1 MKLRHL
7 QVTPSNLDIYR
18 SAKLLIDQYG
28 DGASLHAANRCD
40 EMLDAGD
47 LDGRAVWSRIYEA
60 VLELSRTEPG
70 EGERVQ

>member
-1 MKLRHL
+1 MT
-7 QVTPSNLDIYR
+7 VSDLDIYR

-40 EMLDAGD
+40 EMLDKGD
-47 LDGRAVWSRIYEA
+47 IDGRAAWSRIYEA
-60 VLELSRTEPG
+60 VLELSRTGPG